1 MENLLVLFG
10 CFQRCDFRHC
20 VGIFFLYHTPQF
32 RSVRDLFGGFYVMP
46 SLFYPVG
53 GSSVSGFMSGTTIPG
68 GLDVIKNFFGTAQN
82 IFSGL
87 LPDANEDF
95 VVSFHDSPRQGCR
108 EQGDSSDCVEKSEI
122 VKKWNRK
129 TSYAIRLANTQKQKK
144 AAKELIGKMYSW
156 RNYQSD
162 NILQENPRLTTF
174 VAHDEEGRLSG
185 TITVGLDAPEG
196 LFADEVYK
204 EELASL
210 RTPGR
215 RVCEFI
221 GLAVAPEIR
230 SQKVLGGLFHVAMIY
245 ASKMFNHTD
254 VVFEVSPR
262 HGRFYEKMLGMK
274 LVASGR
280 ICPRVNTASV
290 LFTSEFSY
298 GESQIEKVHRELLEE
313 EKAQLLKDRSLYRH
327 FFNGVEE
334 AAILRRFDELLKKE
348 ESSLQPATT
357 FSSLST
363 APIFASN

>member
-1 MENLLVLFG
+1 MAVLS
-10 CFQRCDFRHC
+10 D
-20 VGIFFLYHTPQF
+20 
-32 RSVRDLFGGFYVMP
+32 S
-46 SLFYPVG
+46 VG
-53 GSSVSGFMSGTTIPG
+53 GSSGSGFQSYMAIMG
-68 GLDVIKNFFGTAQN
+68 GLEVMMNFFGAAQD
-82 IFSGL
+82 ILFGVFPEAS
-87 LPDANEDF
+87 EDF
-95 VVSFHDSPRQGCR
+95 VVSFHESHRH
-108 EQGDSSDCVEKSEI
+108 GDRVQELSSDGIGRIGTGGEMG
-122 VKKWNRK
+122 RK
-129 TSYAIRLANTQKQKK
+129 TSYTIRLANTQKQKK

-162 NILQENPRLTTF
+162 NILQDNPRLTTF
-174 VAHDEEGRLSG
+174 IAYDEKSRLSG

-196 LFADEVYK
+196 LFADEVYQ
-204 EELASL
+204 EELESL

-221 GLAVAPEIR
+221 GLAIAPEIR
-230 SQKVLGGLFHVAMIY
+230 SRKVLGALFHVAMIY
-245 ASKMFNHTD
+245 ASKMFNYTD

-348 ESSLQPATT
+348 ESSLQPAPS